1 MDDFDFEDIEVDE
14 FESIDLDGSKAGN
27 NGQRGGM
34 RTGMGGA
41 SSRVNG
47 GYGVNA
53 GGVSNGGYGM
63 NTNGASGSGYDTNI
77 GGAHGSGYGMNTSA
91 ISGNVHAAGYGADHR
106 AGTGSAHDMH
116 TYINDPGFDPTLD
129 DDDFGFD
136 DDFDM
141 HGDVGYMDNP
151 QTIGYASGSQTTGY
165 STRNGYTNQNGYT
178 GRNGHTGSTGYP
190 DEHDGAESYT
200 GDTGRSGK
208 AGSGAAGRSS
218 DRRAS
223 AGVSKGSAGRGT
235 SDSGRGSGKS
245 RSTDGKTPKGGGS
258 LMRRI
263 IIFAI
268 AEVLVLVG
276 IFSYAFVKRQYNKI
290 QRPDIDIEAVK
301 NPNLS
306 IEDIQKMDEGFWTIA
321 IFGVDSRDNSAGKG
335 NNSDVIIVANI
346 DRQTG
351 EIKLVSVFRDTYLST
366 GDGKY
371 NKINAAYCNGG
382 PELAIKALNENLDL
396 NITQYVTFNWKA
408 VATAVNMLG
417 GVDVELSK
425 AEFYYINS
433 FITETV
439 KGTGIASLH
448 LTHAGMNHLDG
459 VQAVAY
465 ARLRYMDNDYSRT
478 ERQRKIIGLCF
489 DKVKKT
495 DATTLANM
503 AGVMLEMVA
512 TNMGWQE
519 AGEAIGMMSKL
530 YMGDTGGFPYAR
542 GEAVIGKRGSCVIP
556 QTLESNVKELHRQL
570 FHEEDYQCS
579 ERVKAIGAKISA
591 ESGMYNE
598 GTFIGHVST
607 SGYIPETKPAQTSAA
622 ETSASETSESE
633 TIESSQSGLPDI
645 EGMTDEELQM
655 AIEAYL
661 RKLGI
666 TSEEREYAVSD
677 DGYIVYVAG
686 QDADGLPTYKY
697 VLGNDGKRIKI
708 YESTQET
715 TVSEAQSSTEAEST
729 SQTAPTGPGGTTAA
743 TGPGATQSATESSA
757 VETRAADTTGTSAA
771 ETSSPGSSTSGTIS
785 GTTASI
791 RPGDTVSSSSTSQTT
806 AVYPGSGS
814 TDSSSGP
821 GASSAAGTTAAVYP
835 GSTTTAASTTAA
847 TTAATVETVP
857 AAP

>member
-1 MDDFDFEDIEVDE
+1 
-14 FESIDLDGSKAGN
+14 
-27 NGQRGGM
+27 
-34 RTGMGGA
+34 MGGA

-47 GYGVNA
+47 GYG
-53 GGVSNGGYGM
+53 M
-63 NTNGASGSGYDTNI
+63 NTNGASGNGY
-77 GGAHGSGYGMNTSA
+77 SMNTSA
-91 ISGNVHAAGYGADHR
+91 MSGNGHAAGYGADYHT
-106 AGTGSAHDMH
+106 GTGSAHDMH

-141 HGDVGYMDNP
+141 HGDVGYAANS
-151 QTIGYASGSQTTGY
+151 QTVGYASGSQTGGH
-165 STRNGYTNQNGYT
+165 STRNGYTNQ
-178 GRNGHTGSTGYP
+178 
-190 DEHDGAESYT
+190 
-200 GDTGRSGK
+200 
-208 AGSGAAGRSS
+208 
-218 DRRAS
+218 S
-223 AGVSKGSAGRGT
+223 AGGSKGSGGRGT
-235 SDSGRGSGKS
+235 SDSGRSSGKS

-276 IFSYAFVKRQYNKI
+276 IFSYAFIKRQYNKI

-607 SGYIPETKPAQTSAA
+607 SGYIPETKPVQTSAA
-622 ETSASETSESE
+622 QTSSSETSESE

-666 TSEEREYAVSD
+666 TSEDREYAVSD

-771 ETSSPGSSTSGTIS
+771 ETSSPGSSTSGTIF

-806 AVYPGSGS
+806 AVYPGSGG

-847 TTAATVETVP
+847 STTAATTAATVETVP